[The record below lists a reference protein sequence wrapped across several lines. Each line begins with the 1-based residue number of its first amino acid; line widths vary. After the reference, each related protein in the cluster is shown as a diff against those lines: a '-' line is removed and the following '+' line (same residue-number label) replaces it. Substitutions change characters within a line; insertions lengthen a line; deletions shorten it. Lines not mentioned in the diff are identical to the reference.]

1 VPNPTYDL
9 ISSTTLTSATT
20 SVTFSTIPTTY
31 KDLRLVAAMVK
42 DTTTN
47 SSRANYIY
55 FNSDTTG
62 SNYPCTRMYS
72 SYGTITGDRQA
83 SNAFFG
89 GWATDGPFEKSDT
102 IMACDIFDY
111 NNSSVRKSHLVRVTD
126 PSGRYFG
133 FIGGFWSSTN
143 AITSIEYR
151 TASNMPIGTVISL
164 YGIATA

>member
-1 VPNPTYDL
+1 MPNPTYDL

-20 SVTFSTIPTTY
+20 SVTFSSIPTTY
-31 KDLRLVAAMVK
+31 KDLRLVASIRGSSG
-42 DTTTN
+42 DTG
-47 SSRANYIY
+47 RANYVW

-72 SYGTITGDRQA
+72 SYGTISSDRQ
-83 SNAFFG
+83 SGNGFFG
-89 GWATDGPFEKSDT
+89 GWSTDGPFEKSDT
-102 IMACDIFDY
+102 IFACDIFDY
-111 NNSSVRKSHLVRVTD
+111 NNSSVKKSHIVRVTD

-133 FIGGFWSSTN
+133 MVAGFWSNTN

-151 TASNMPIGTVISL
+151 TAANMPIGSVISL